1 MVCGGQSKDS
11 RVNQRSVNVNHRN
24 AAVIMGLLGVE
35 VNQTN
40 VEILLQRDRDQ
51 LKVNQKLLEWESD

>member
-24 AAVIMGLLGVE
+24 ADVIMGLLGVE

-51 LKVNQKLLEWESD
+51 